1 MNLGARPPVFAETP
15 VKGGLR
21 LPGCGGAE
29 VGVEEEGA
37 GGEEEEE
44 EERGEEETD
53 GVGTEGAEEEDGT
66 INLGK
71 AREE

>member
-21 LPGCGGAE
+21 LLGCGGAE

-37 GGEEEEE
+37 GGEEEE